1 MGRLKVEW
9 LGRVPYRHAHARQRE
24 ALAAR
29 IAGTG
34 PDTLLLCEHDPVFT
48 LGRARGAS
56 DNVLQAGDI
65 PVERVER
72 GGNVTY
78 HGPGQ
83 LVGYPICGLPE
94 HRHDLHGWLH
104 GLEHVCTQTLAHWGV
119 EGGPDPRNTGVWVQ
133 GQKIAAIGIA
143 CRRWVTWH
151 GFAINVK
158 MDLEP
163 YNRINPCGMESDLV
177 TTLADHVE
185 RSPRLPEVRDAASA
199 AFRRWWR
206 EWSGG

>member
-9 LGRVPYRHAHARQRE
+9 LGRLPYREAHARQVE
-24 ALAAR
+24 ALTAR
-29 IAGTG
+29 IAGAG

-48 LGRARGAS
+48 LGRARGAA

-83 LVGYPICGLPE
+83 LVGYPICGLPD

-104 GLEHVCTQTLAHWGV
+104 GLEHVCVQTLSHWGV
-119 EGGPDPRNTGVWVQ
+119 EGGSDPRNTGVWVG
-133 GQKIAAIGIA
+133 GQKIAALGIA

-185 RSPRLPEVRDAASA
+185 RTPRLVEVRDAASA
-199 AFRRWWR
+199 AFRKWWR
-206 EWSGG
+206 EWSAE